1 KQTAPIYA
9 FYHPNPKVEFD
20 KDIAKYAV
28 FACRN
33 CCSTQKQG
41 LMGTDAASTS
51 VLHQHAKRCWGDKAV
66 KAAQESKDL
75 SRAREAIEKFG
86 SKKQSVLTAA
96 LRTVKGW
103 AELFSTTPPLKEN
116 IRIVTA
122 HWVSECARPFC
133 IVQDHGYRWLQKEGH
148 PDQYVPSKET
158 VSRDVKHLFEK
169 TKEKIAVELQDY
181 DGEIP
186 IALDCW
192 TSPNH

>member
-1 KQTAPIYA
+1 KRTAPIYA
-9 FYHPNPKVEFD
+9 FYHPDPKVEFD

-33 CCSTQKQG
+33 CRSTQKQG
-41 LMGTDAASTS
+41 LTGTDAASTS
-51 VLHQHAKRCWGDKAV
+51 ECWGDEAI

-86 SKKQSVLTAA
+86 SKKQSMLTAA

-103 AELFSTTPPLKEN
+103 AESFSTTPPSKEN
-116 IRIVTA
+116 IRIVMA
-122 HWVSECARPFC
+122 RWVSECACPFR
-133 IVQDHGYRWLQKEGH
+133 IVQDRGYHWLQKEGR
-148 PDQYVPSKET
+148 PDRYVPSKET
-158 VSRDVKHLFEK
+158 MSRDVKHLFEK